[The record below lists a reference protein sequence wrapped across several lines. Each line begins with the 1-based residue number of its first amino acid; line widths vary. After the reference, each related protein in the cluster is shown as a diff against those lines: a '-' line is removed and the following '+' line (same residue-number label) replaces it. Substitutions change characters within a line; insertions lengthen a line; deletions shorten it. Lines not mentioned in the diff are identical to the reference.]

1 MAILNGILKKLNG
14 SAGSLTFKQV
24 NGQTVV
30 SEKATIV
37 KNSRTPAQQRQR
49 TKWGNVVQM
58 YKGICPLINYG
69 YEAKPAGCSDYNMFM
84 KANMKLTD
92 IYLTR
97 DEVAGGAC
105 IAAPY
110 QLTQGSL
117 PSIVVVG
124 NGENAKTDIFLGDLV
139 IDENTTVK
147 EFAQAV
153 VSNNADYDYGDQI
166 AFFDVLQKVNAVS
179 LIPYCQFS
187 ATNVVLDKAS
197 EVKLWD
203 LVNKHG
209 FASSEDGFL
218 MHTEGEGNGVY
229 GWVHSRKGSGKT
241 LVSTQTL
248 INNNAEML
256 AEYSGDNAYQRSVKT
271 YGGESSAFLTPG
283 TITTSGAE
291 AATPSEEG
299 NGGGSDNTGG
309 NSSGD
314 NTGGGG
320 SDNTDDGGEDLPPV
334 LGGDE
339 NEGGGSGGSG
349 DEEPDITVGD

>member
-30 SEKATIV
+30 SEKATTV

-97 DEVAGGAC
+97 QEVAGGAC

-124 NGENAKTDIFLGDLV
+124 KGENAKTDIFLGELV

-147 EFAQAV
+147 DFAQAV
-153 VSNNADYDYGDQI
+153 VNNNADYDYGDQI
-166 AFFDVLQKVNAVS
+166 AFFNVLQKVNAVS

-218 MHTEGEGNGVY
+218 MHTEGEGAGVY

-241 LVSTQTL
+241 LVSTQSL
-248 INNNAEML
+248 INNNAEVI
-256 AEYSGDNAYQRSVKT
+256 AEYSGAEAYKRSVKT

-283 TITTSGAE
+283 TTTTQ
-291 AATPSEEG
+291 ATDGSASAGGTPTTPPS
-299 NGGGSDNTGG
+299 
-309 NSSGD
+309 
-314 NTGGGG
+314 
-320 SDNTDDGGEDLPPV
+320 
-334 LGGDE
+334 
-339 NEGGGSGGSG
+339 GGGSGTDESGGSDSGGGSG
-349 DEEPDITVGD
+349 SDSGGGSGSDTGGEDYYE